1 MHVYGTQKYCNCR
14 LYTYF
19 KLQQKHVHVRSS
31 ILPCTPEGL
40 AEIRDRAKAK
50 RRQEEGVSM
59 EECPDK
65 EAAVRGE
72 VCVVYTSCGAALSV
86 HVLSH
91 THLFRCTHIIVHVH
105 TFCCTHT
112 SCCRHVHFVAH
123 ILLHLHIKRYRYYVN
138 HCSSVPFFFF
148 FSLVMERRSRRR
160 RKGERT
166 KWREKGRRPLFLSWR
181 TTGAMKYM

>member
-1 MHVYGTQKYCNCR
+1 MHVSETQKYCNCR

-19 KLQQKHVHVRSS
+19 KLQQKHVHVGSS

-91 THLFRCTHIIVHVH
+91 THSFRCTHIIVHVH
-105 TFCCTHT
+105 TFCCIHT

-138 HCSSVPFFFF
+138 HCSSVPFFF
-148 FSLVMERRSRRR
+148 SA
-160 RKGERT
+160 
-166 KWREKGRRPLFLSWR
+166 W
-181 TTGAMKYM
+181 